1 MPTDNVYVEEDGMA
15 LGKKPFKFIL
25 PILPME
31 ILVSDKGLRV
41 RCESGM
47 SL

>member
-15 LGKKPFKFIL
+15 LGKKPFKL
-25 PILPME
+25 ILPME